1 MGCATCFSTLLSCSY
16 KFLPASISQHSMLA
30 RALFLYYCLIEDFP
44 PRIRKRLSC
53 LSGYPIGQFKI
64 EERTT
69 RVCKVNIISKIN
81 CLTRKAASKLVI
93 LPSLTMFGY
102 KTMKSKLYKINK
114 LKDFSLRSTVAHCLE
129 LMVRKEC
136 EMQLS
141 IFFLHVRTHP

>member
-1 MGCATCFSTLLSCSY
+1 M
-16 KFLPASISQHSMLA
+16 ASLKLKKELQECVLVN
-30 RALFLYYCLIEDFP
+30 LI
-44 PRIRKRLSC
+44 K
-53 LSGYPIGQFKI
+53 
-64 EERTT
+64 
-69 RVCKVNIISKIN
+69 KIN